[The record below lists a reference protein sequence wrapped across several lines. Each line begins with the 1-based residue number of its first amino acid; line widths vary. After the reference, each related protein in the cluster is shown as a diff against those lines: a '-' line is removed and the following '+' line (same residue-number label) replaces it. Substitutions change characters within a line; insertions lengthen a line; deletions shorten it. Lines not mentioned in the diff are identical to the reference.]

1 MPGLAFTLQG
11 ARLGRGKGY
20 YDGYLR
26 KCHNAGVMPR
36 TVALIFH
43 QQFVDLVPT
52 GENDVPVQ
60 DVLYAS
66 PSECS

>member
-1 MPGLAFTLQG
+1 MPGVAFTQQG

-20 YDGYLR
+20 YDGYLT
-26 KCHNAGVMPR
+26 KCHNAGIKPR

-43 QQFVDLVPT
+43 QQLAEFVPT
-52 GENDVPVQ
+52 SENDVPVQ
-60 DVLYAS
+60 QVLYAS